1 MSHTKQSKNEQHER
15 RFSPRAFL
23 WVGLGAASWTAAT
36 ASQLVDNIIH
46 ADFAYAAERL
56 ISRGKRAGAVGDWR
70 ELPWPL
76 TREPAEPEDVEIMVV
91 ETAVSP
97 DHDPDAELLTAV
109 ERTLSTRKLPTRDEI
124 NRLND
129 HISQL
134 TQKVDQ
140 LTEGK

>member
-1 MSHTKQSKNEQHER
+1 MSQQAQNNKNGQLER
-15 RFSPRAFL
+15 RFSPRSIL
-23 WVGLGAASWTAAT
+23 WVGLGAAAWTADT
-36 ASQLVDNIIH
+36 AASLVDNIVH
-46 ADFAYAAERL
+46 ADFAYTAERFVN
-56 ISRGKRAGAVGDWR
+56 RGKRAGAVGDWR
-70 ELPWPL
+70 GLPWPL
-76 TREPAEPEDVEIMVV
+76 TREPAGVEDVAIVVV
-91 ETAVSP
+91 ETAVPTP
-97 DHDPDAELLTAV
+97 DPEAELLTAV

>member
-1 MSHTKQSKNEQHER
+1 MSQQAQNNKNGQLER
-15 RFSPRAFL
+15 RFSPRSIL
-23 WVGLGAASWTAAT
+23 WVGLGAAAWTADT
-36 ASQLVDNIIH
+36 AASLVDNIVH
-46 ADFAYAAERL
+46 ADFAYTVERL
-56 ISRGKRAGAVGDWR
+56 VNRGKRAGAVGDWR
-70 ELPWPL
+70 GLPWPL
-76 TREPAEPEDVEIMVV
+76 TREPVEVEDVAIVVV

-97 DHDPDAELLTAV
+97 DDPETELLTAV